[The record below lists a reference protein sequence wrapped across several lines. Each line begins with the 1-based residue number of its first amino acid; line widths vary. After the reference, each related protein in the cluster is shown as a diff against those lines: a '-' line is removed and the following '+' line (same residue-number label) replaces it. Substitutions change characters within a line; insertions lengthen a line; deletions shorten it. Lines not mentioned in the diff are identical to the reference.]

1 MKNNQLLK
9 IERLEQALCVW
20 EEAMWLCG
28 IKQRASRAINKRQT
42 GHEKDSPSWPPL
54 EGPLIHHKE
63 FRRHLLGMGSID
75 DFDFKRFQLEPKA
88 GWVDGIQNSSFF
100 ASQLAAWTHAS
111 RRVYHIDN
119 DLKAILGA
127 TSLEGLHLSD
137 IHFPFEAF
145 GVSLD
150 DPIEGENGLKYDF
163 ILFAP
168 VRTAIEGVVR
178 KFIAIRIYNTK
189 LGHERLIPREA
200 IDRMVARGRAEEAEA
215 LLRRK
220 AGRIKQPDLDTMSI
234 LADTS
239 DMVLTELIGL
249 AVKPQTVQAY
259 RIVFGLLLYLKM
271 LADARTNVSDWQGVE
286 GRSRP
291 LLSPDKRA
299 ITDETQVCY
308 VSSVRKLAPEE
319 REALNHFASGKVSGR
334 EMPYHFREGHWR
346 RPPGKGSDP
355 TWPKT
360 VLVQPTVVRKDRK
373 PDDAIAGGSFVSV
386 K

>member
-1 MKNNQLLK
+1 MK
-9 IERLEQALCVW
+9 IERLDQALCVW
-20 EEAMWLCG
+20 EEAMWLCA
-28 IKQRASRAINKRQT
+28 IKQRASRAKNKREI
-42 GHEKDSPSWPPL
+42 GKEKDSSLWPPL
-54 EGPLIHHKE
+54 EGPLMHHKG
-63 FRRHLLGMGSID
+63 FRRHLLEMGSID
-75 DFDFKRFQLEPKA
+75 DFDFERFQLEPKA
-88 GWVDGIQNSSFF
+88 GWVDGIQNSAFF

-119 DLKAILGA
+119 DLKALLGA

-163 ILFAP
+163 VLFAP
-168 VRTAIEGVVR
+168 VRTVIQGVVR
-178 KFIAIRIYNTK
+178 KFVAIRIYSTN
-189 LGHERLIPREA
+189 LEQERLIPREA
-200 IDRMVARGRAEEAEA
+200 IDKMVARGRAEEAEA

-220 AGRIKQPDLDTMSI
+220 ASRIKQPDLDTMSI

-239 DMVLTELIGL
+239 DMALTELIGL
-249 AVKPQTVQAY
+249 AVKPQTAQAY
-259 RIVFGLLLYLKM
+259 RIVFGLMLYLKM
-271 LADARTNVSDWQGVE
+271 LADARTHVSDWQGAE

-299 ITDETQVCY
+299 ITDEAQVCY
-308 VSSVRKLAPEE
+308 VSSVRKLGAEE
-319 REALNHFASGKVSGR
+319 RQALNYFASGKVSGH

-346 RPPGKGSDP
+346 RPPGKGDDP

-373 PDDAIAGGSFVSV
+373 PDDAIAGGSLVCV